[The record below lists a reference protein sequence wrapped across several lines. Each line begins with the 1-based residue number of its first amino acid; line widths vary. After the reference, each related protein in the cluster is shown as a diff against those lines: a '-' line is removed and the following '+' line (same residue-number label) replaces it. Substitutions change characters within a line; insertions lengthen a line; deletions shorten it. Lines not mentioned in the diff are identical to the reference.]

1 MKNLLSEE
9 NNQNLIILCPKCFKN
24 IPIIKIVSP
33 FIFYWCKCFIQDKDK
48 ENINLYD
55 IFQWKKIL
63 YKDFLKSII
72 NINNSN
78 LDLSSLSE
86 IVYCETHPN
95 NKEIY
100 YGCQS
105 KQTHCENCKNPGEN
119 NITIEQ
125 HFNELMD
132 NINDELTKDITDI
145 LFNENF
151 LICKIYKILIKELKI
166 NKIINSNII
175 KSFKLLKN
183 LLLYNKDK
191 LREISEDIEKYIPI
205 NTINVKNEIN
215 ISRYCKIDK
224 KQKLIDIDEF
234 MSNLQNSN
242 NKLGSGEIYKALL
255 FKTESNGL
263 NNKTCNYLIIILIS
277 IGNVGRGDLQC
288 SIYNYSLFPIK
299 RKIQYKKPN
308 NSFRF
313 LNASISL
320 SKYGKD
326 KFICAGNQY
335 DFSPI
340 DSIFIYSINE
350 QNPIQT
356 IPINGNESYILIHT
370 LFNNKNDISFVL
382 LSKDINAQILTGE
395 DSGIR
400 HLYFYDNKNVVKS
413 KETINKIFKVNNYY
427 FDKTTCLYIKNKN
440 ILVILFKFKS
450 SIKFSIKSSLLF
462 YNINERKYKLLSHTS
477 NEDFPEKD
485 IMEPFLMSMCTDDDY
500 LYSLNFEKNIV
511 QKWDCISGTCLE
523 NININL
529 NQINSSDNLPKFI
542 LLNNLRLVKFNNKFE
557 KLLIQIEGK
566 FEYYYRDNKCNE
578 LIEGMEIVIN
588 DGKFSPINICIIE
601 DNSNDNSDEYLFFI
615 ENKKFYMI
623 QNC

>member
-1 MKNLLSEE
+1 MENLLLEE
-9 NNQNLIILCPKCFKN
+9 KNQNLIILCPKCLKN
-24 IPIIKIVSP
+24 IPIIKIIPP
-33 FIFYWCKCFIQDKDK
+33 FIFFWCKCFIQDKDK
-48 ENINLYD
+48 ESKNLHD

-63 YKDFLKSII
+63 YHDYTKSII

-78 LDLSSLSE
+78 IDLSSLSE

-95 NKEIY
+95 NTEIY

-105 KQTHCENCKNPGEN
+105 KQTYCENCRNPGEN
-119 NITIEQ
+119 TITLEQ

-132 NINDELTKDITDI
+132 NINNELTKDITDI
-145 LFNENF
+145 LLNEKF
-151 LICKIYKILIKELKI
+151 FICKLYKILIKELKI
-166 NKIINSNII
+166 NRIINSNII

-183 LLLYNKDK
+183 LILYNKNK
-191 LREISEDIEKYIPI
+191 VKEISEEIEKYVPI
-205 NTINVKNEIN
+205 NTLNLKNEIN
-215 ISRYCKIDK
+215 IVRYCKVDK

-234 MSNLQNSN
+234 ISNLQNSN

-255 FKTESNGL
+255 FKTESKDS
-263 NNKTCNYLIIILIS
+263 NNKQFNYSIIILIS
-277 IGNVGRGDLQC
+277 TGNVGRGDLQC

-299 RKIQYKKPN
+299 RNIQYKKAN
-308 NSFRF
+308 HSSRF
-313 LNASISL
+313 LNSSISL

-326 KFICAGNQY
+326 KFICAGNLY

-350 QNPIQT
+350 QYPVET
-356 IPINGNESYILIHT
+356 ISINGNGSYILIQT
-370 LFNNKNDISFVL
+370 ILNKNSDISFIL
-382 LSKDINAQILTGE
+382 LSKDINAQNMTGD

-400 HLYFYDNKNVVKS
+400 HLYFYDNKNAIKS
-413 KETINKIFKVNNYY
+413 KETINKIFKINNYY

-462 YNINERKYKLLSHTS
+462 YNIYERKYKLLSHTS
-477 NEDFPEKD
+477 KEDFPEKD
-485 IMEPFLMSMCTDDDY
+485 IMETYLMSMCTDGDY
-500 LYSLNFEKNIV
+500 LYSLNFEKKTI
-511 QKWDCISGTCLE
+511 QKWDCISCICLE

-529 NQINSSDNLPKFI
+529 NQIHSSDNLPKFI
-542 LLNNLRLVKFNNKFE
+542 LLNNLRLVKFNNKLE

-566 FEYYYRDNKCNE
+566 FDYYYRDKKSNE
-578 LIEGMEIVIN
+578 FIEGMEIVIN
-588 DGKFSPINICIIE
+588 DGKFSSINICIIE
-601 DNSNDNSDEYLFFI
+601 DDNDDNSNEYLFFI

-623 QNC
+623 PNC